1 MRDFAGQALATR
13 LLHFGIQGFHSRPAH
28 SSLGRFAVFA
38 FISSSNYKVH
48 KAPRKYLRSGK
59 NLREKAPMHSYRG
72 FLLIL
77 VSGIILLASMIPEP
91 RPVNA
96 QQGQRLVES
105 VEISGNRRLR
115 KDDVLYYVQTRPG
128 DVYNEQQVQR
138 DLQAILALGFFD
150 KTATRVLIEEGA
162 RGGVNV
168 IFEVKELPIIRDL
181 QFEGLKS
188 VQESDVLKAFRERRV
203 GISKESTY
211 DPVKARNAIRVLKE
225 LLAARGHPN
234 ATIEEKRDEVSATS
248 TALTFVINEG
258 ERVRVVEVQFE
269 GNTVFSDGKLRGA
282 MKYVK
287 EAGLITRFKGQDI
300 LDRQKLEFD
309 LRNVDNYMRSKGYLQ
324 ARHGEPRVEGVGPRR
339 TGFPILPLPFLSS
352 VDEGLRVTVP
362 IVEGKLYRIGEMKI
376 EGNSIFSE
384 QNVRDV
390 IGLNKGDVANGEKI
404 GKALFENL
412 KKYYGAQGFIE
423 YTAEP
428 TPTFKENPQK
438 PDEGIVD
445 FVITIEEG
453 KQFSL
458 RRLEFIG
465 NTFTRDNVLR
475 REVLVNEG
483 DIYNQTAWEYSIIKL
498 NQLGY
503 FDPIDKDKDA
513 DFRTNDEE
521 ATVDVNLKVTER
533 GRQQISFN
541 GGLSGIGGSF
551 FGLEYSTNN
560 LLGRG
565 EILSLN
571 MSAGNRQKYLQFSF
585 TEPYIKNRPIT
596 AGFSLFGYTQKFF
609 GEGTFLSQ
617 NLEAQQGLLGSQI
630 DFLNVSDENLFTR
643 TSYGGSLFASAPL
656 SEFYRKRRF
665 TQFSRVG
672 MSYQFSTSTVTDPEA
687 NTDPNNPARFIPVVY
702 SQPNIL
708 TSRATASFAYD
719 TRNASID
726 PTSGRE
732 LSAQFALAGLGGDV
746 RTYQPTLSYSQFF
759 PVRRKRSE
767 RPEVFGFRII
777 AGTVGSFAISNK
789 VKNAQSLAFVDG
801 VPIFE
806 RYFLGDEFTI
816 RGYNVRSISPL
827 APLDTFI
834 TSQNVVI
841 ATNPTETP
849 VPVPGLP
856 ASIASIGVFTGASG
870 SNMVQLPRSFTPIGG
885 DTQILG
891 NFEYRIP
898 IIGNTVGLAAFA
910 DIGSAFNLRGKD
922 DQLFSSNFLDDQP
935 FLSTVGFIRCPRS
948 PFTIERVSL
957 TTLAACNA
965 NADLA
970 VVGFGGIPGLVV
982 RDNRLVTQ
990 QELDNARSLGAF
1002 DPVTGLPFG
1011 FQRVFLRGQAQT
1023 NTAVRISQSIFS
1035 KLGDYRASLGMEVR
1049 VQVPVIN
1056 VPFRLI
1062 FAYNPRAREDQ
1073 IIDGFPFI
1081 FNEKKRV
1088 VRFSVGRTF

>member
-1 MRDFAGQALATR
+1 
-13 LLHFGIQGFHSRPAH
+13 
-28 SSLGRFAVFA
+28 
-38 FISSSNYKVH
+38 
-48 KAPRKYLRSGK
+48 
-59 NLREKAPMHSYRG
+59 MHSYRG
-72 FLLIL
+72 FLLII
-77 VSGIILLASMIPEP
+77 VSGIVLLAFMISAP
-91 RPVNA
+91 RVVNA
-96 QQGQRLVES
+96 QQSQRLVES
-105 VEISGNRRLR
+105 VDITGNRRLR
-115 KDDVLYYVQTRPG
+115 KDDILYYVQTRPG
-128 DVYNEQQVQR
+128 DPYNEQQIQR

-150 KTATRVLIEEGA
+150 KTSTRVLTEEGA

-188 VQESDVLKAFRERRV
+188 VPESDVLKAFREKRV
-203 GISKESTY
+203 GVSKESIY
-211 DPVKARNAIRVLKE
+211 DPVKTRNAIRVLKE
-225 LLAARGHPN
+225 LLAAHGHPN

-258 ERVRVVEVQFE
+258 ERVRVVEIQFE

-287 EAGLITRFKGQDI
+287 EAGLVTRFKGQDI
-300 LDRQKLEFD
+300 LDREKLEVD
-309 LRNVDNYMRSKGYLQ
+309 LRHVDNYMRSKGYLQ
-324 ARHGEPRVEGVGPRR
+324 ARHGEPRVESVGPRR

-362 IVEGKLYRIGEMKI
+362 IVEGRIYRIGEMKI

-384 QNVRDV
+384 DAIRGIV
-390 IGLNKGDVANGEKI
+390 GLNKGDIANGEKI

-412 KKYYGAQGFIE
+412 KKYYGQQGFIE

-428 TPTFKENPQK
+428 TPTFKDNPQK

-475 REVLVNEG
+475 REVLLNEG

-513 DFRTNDEE
+513 DFKTNEEE
-521 ATVDVNLKVTER
+521 ATVDLTLKVTER

-571 MSAGNRQKYLQFSF
+571 LSAGNRQKYAQFSF
-585 TEPYIKNRPIT
+585 TEPYIRNRPIT
-596 AGFSLFGYTQKFF
+596 AGFSVFGYTQKFF

-617 NLEAQQGLLGSQI
+617 NLAAQQGLSGSQI
-630 DFLNVSDENLFTR
+630 DFLNVSEENLFTR

-665 TQFSRVG
+665 TQFSRIG
-672 MSYQFSTSTVTDPEA
+672 ASYQISTSSVTDPKV
-687 NTDPNNPARFIPVVY
+687 NQDPNNPTKFIPVIY
-702 SQPNIL
+702 SQPNII
-708 TSRATASFAYD
+708 TSRGTVSFAYD
-719 TRNASID
+719 TRNASVD
-726 PTSGRE
+726 PTTGRE
-732 LSAQFALAGLGGDV
+732 LSLQVAVAGLGGDV
-746 RTYQPTLSYSQFF
+746 RTYQPTLSYTQFI
-759 PVRRKRSE
+759 PLRRKRSE
-767 RPEVFGFRII
+767 RPEVFGFRIL
-777 AGTVGSFAISNK
+777 AGTVGSFATSAKVRSSN
-789 VKNAQSLAFVDG
+789 SLAFVDG

-806 RYFLGDEFTI
+806 RFFLGDEFSI

-827 APLDTFI
+827 APLDSFI
-834 TSQNVVI
+834 TSRNVVI
-841 ATNPTETP
+841 ASNAAGTP
-849 VPVPGLP
+849 VAVPGAP
-856 ASIASIGVFTGASG
+856 AGLANIGVFTGPTG
-870 SNMVQLPRSFTPIGG
+870 SNVVQLPRSFTPVGA
-885 DTQILG
+885 DTQVLG

-898 IIGNTVGLAAFA
+898 VIGNTVGLAAFA
-910 DIGSAFNLRGKD
+910 DIGSAFNIRGKK

-935 FLSTVGFIRCPRS
+935 FLSTVGLISCQRPG
-948 PFTIERVSL
+948 TNGLAQVSL
-957 TTLAACNA
+957 TSLAACSSA
-965 NADLA
+965 NTDLA
-970 VVGFGGIPGLVV
+970 LIPTLSGPALVM
-982 RDNRLVTQ
+982 RDNRIITTS
-990 QELDNARSLGAF
+990 ELDSARDIRPI
-1002 DPVTGLPFG
+1002 DPLTGLPFG
-1011 FQRVFLRGQAQT
+1011 LQPVFLRGQAQT
-1023 NTAVRISQSIFS
+1023 NTAVRLSQSLFA

-1062 FAYNPRAREDQ
+1062 FAYNPKARRNQ
-1073 IIDGFPFI
+1073 VIDGFPFF
-1081 FNEKKRV
+1081 FNEKKKV
-1088 VRFSVGRTF
+1088 IRFSVGRTF

>member
-1 MRDFAGQALATR
+1 MF
-13 LLHFGIQGFHSRPAH
+13 
-28 SSLGRFAVFA
+28 
-38 FISSSNYKVH
+38 
-48 KAPRKYLRSGK
+48 
-59 NLREKAPMHSYRG
+59 
-72 FLLIL
+72 
-77 VSGIILLASMIPEP
+77 VSGIVLLTSMISAP
-91 RPVNA
+91 RLVSA
-96 QQGQRLVES
+96 QQTQRLVES
-105 VEISGNRRLR
+105 VDITGNRRLR

-128 DVYNEQQVQR
+128 DPYNEQQIQR

-150 KTATRVLIEEGA
+150 KTKTRVLTEEGA
-162 RGGVNV
+162 RGGINV
-168 IFEVKELPIIRDL
+168 IFEVRELPIIRDL

-188 VQESDVLKAFRERRV
+188 VPESDVLKAFRERRV
-203 GISKESTY
+203 GVSKESIY
-211 DPVKARNAIRVLKE
+211 DPVKVQNAIRVLKE
-225 LLAARGHPN
+225 LLAAHGHPN
-234 ATIEEKRDEVSATS
+234 ATVEKRLEEVSNTS
-248 TALTFVINEG
+248 TALTFVIHEG
-258 ERVRVVEVQFE
+258 ERVRVVEIQFE
-269 GNTVFSDGKLRGA
+269 GNKVFSDGKLRGS
-282 MKYVK
+282 MKLVK

-300 LDRQKLEFD
+300 LDRQKLEYD

-362 IVEGKLYRIGEMKI
+362 IVEGRVYRIGEMKI

-384 QNVRDV
+384 AAIRGY

-412 KKYYGAQGFIE
+412 KKVYGSQGFIE

-428 TPTFKENPQK
+428 TPTFKDNPQK

-475 REVLVNEG
+475 REVLLNEG

-513 DFRTNDEE
+513 DFKTNEEE

-571 MSAGNRQKYLQFSF
+571 ISAGNRQKYLQFSF
-585 TEPYIKNRPIT
+585 TEPYIRNRPIT

-617 NLEAQQGLLGSQI
+617 NLSAQRGLSGSQI
-630 DFLNVSDENLFTR
+630 DFLNVSSENLFTR
-643 TSYGGSLFASAPL
+643 TSYGGSLFLSAPL

-672 MSYQFSTSTVTDPEA
+672 ASYSFSTSSVTDPKVNA
-687 NTDPNNPARFIPVVY
+687 NPSNPSQFIPVIY

-708 TSRATASFAYD
+708 TSRVTVSFTYD
-719 TRNASID
+719 TRNASVD

-732 LSAQFALAGLGGDV
+732 LAIQADVAGLGGDV
-746 RTYQPTLSYSQFF
+746 RTYQPIVSYSQFI
-759 PVRRKRSE
+759 PMRRKKSQH
-767 RPEVFGFRII
+767 PEVFGFRVS
-777 AGTVGSFAISNK
+777 ARTVGSFATSSK
-789 VKNAQSLAFVDG
+789 VKSSNSLAFIDG

-806 RYFLGDEFTI
+806 RFFLGDEFSI
-816 RGYNVRSISPL
+816 RGYNVRSITPL
-827 APLDTFI
+827 APLDTFV
-834 TSQNVVI
+834 TSRNVVI
-841 ATNPTETP
+841 ASNPMDAP
-849 VPVPGLP
+849 VVVPGLP
-856 ASIASIGVFTGASG
+856 SALAGIGVFTGPTG
-870 SNMVQLPRSFTPIGG
+870 SNVAALPRSFTPIGA

-898 IIGNTVGLAAFA
+898 VIGNTVGLAAFA
-910 DIGSAFNLRGKD
+910 DVGTAFNIRSKK
-922 DQLFSSNFLDDQP
+922 DQLFSSNFLADQP
-935 FLSTVGFIRCPRS
+935 FLGTIGFIPCARAGGIAVVNLS
-948 PFTIERVSL
+948 
-957 TTLAACNA
+957 TLAACN
-965 NADLA
+965 NYSDLA
-970 VVGFGGIPGLVV
+970 LVAGSSGIPGLVA
-982 RDNRLVTQ
+982 RDNRLVTT
-990 QELDNARSLGAF
+990 QELDNARSLGPF
-1002 DPVTGLPFG
+1002 DPSTGLPFG
-1011 FQRVFLRGQAQT
+1011 FQQVFLRGEAQT
-1023 NTAVRISQSIFS
+1023 NTAVRLSQSLFS
-1035 KLGDYRASLGMEVR
+1035 GFGDYRASLGMEVR
-1049 VQVPVIN
+1049 VQVPIIN

-1062 FAYNPRAREDQ
+1062 FAYNPRARKDQ

-1088 VRFSVGRTF
+1088 MRFSVGRTF

>member
-1 MRDFAGQALATR
+1 
-13 LLHFGIQGFHSRPAH
+13 
-28 SSLGRFAVFA
+28 
-38 FISSSNYKVH
+38 
-48 KAPRKYLRSGK
+48 
-59 NLREKAPMHSYRG
+59 MHLFRR

-77 VSGIILLASMIPEP
+77 VSGIILLHSISTPQ
-91 RPVNA
+91 PVSA

-105 VEISGNRRLR
+105 VDITGNRRLR
-115 KDDVLYYVQTRPG
+115 KDDILYYVQTRPG
-128 DVYNEQQVQR
+128 DPFNEQQIQR
-138 DLQAILALGFFD
+138 DLQAILGLGFFD
-150 KTATRVLIEEGA
+150 KTATRVLTEEGA
-162 RGGVNV
+162 RGGINV

-181 QFEGLKS
+181 QFDGLKS
-188 VQESDVLKAFRERRV
+188 VPESDVLKAFRERRV
-203 GISKESTY
+203 GVSKESIY

-225 LLAARGHPN
+225 LLAAHGHPN
-234 ATIEEKRDEVSATS
+234 ATIEERRDEVSATS

-258 ERVRVVEVQFE
+258 ERVRVVEIQFE
-269 GNTVFSDGKLRGA
+269 GNKVFSDGKLRGV

-300 LDRQKLEFD
+300 LDREKLDFD
-309 LRNVDNYMRSKGYLQ
+309 LRHVENYMRSKGYLQ
-324 ARHGEPRVEGVGPRR
+324 ARHGEPRVESVGPRR

-362 IVEGKLYRIGEMKI
+362 IIEGKIYRIGEMKI

-384 QNVRDV
+384 DTIKSV
-390 IGLNKGDVANGEKI
+390 IGLNKGDIANGEKI

-412 KKYYGAQGFIE
+412 KKYYGQQGFIE

-428 TPTFKENPQK
+428 TPAFKDNPQK

-475 REVLVNEG
+475 REVLLNEG

-513 DFRTNDEE
+513 DFKTNDEE
-521 ATVDVNLKVTER
+521 ASVDLTLKVSER

-585 TEPYIKNRPIT
+585 TEPYIRNRPIT

-609 GEGTFLSQ
+609 GEGTFLST
-617 NLEAQQGLLGSQI
+617 NLEAQQGLSGSQF
-630 DFLNVSDENLFTR
+630 DFLNVSEENLFTR

-665 TQFSRVG
+665 TQFSRIG
-672 MSYQFSTSTVTDPEA
+672 ASYQFSTSSVKDPAVNQGTTCGTGGDTTVSA
-687 NTDPNNPARFIPVVY
+687 NPQFIPVVY
-702 SQPNIL
+702 CQPNIL
-708 TSRATASFAYD
+708 TSRGTVSFTYD
-719 TRNASID
+719 TRNASVD

-732 LSAQFALAGLGGDV
+732 ISAQVALAGLGGDV
-746 RTYQPTLSYSQFF
+746 RTYQPTLSYTQFF
-759 PVRRKRSE
+759 PVRRKKSDH
-767 RPEVFGFRII
+767 PEVFGFRII
-777 AGTVGSFAISNK
+777 VGTVGSFATSEKVRNSN
-789 VKNAQSLAFVDG
+789 SLAFVDG

-806 RYFLGDEFTI
+806 RYFLGDEFSI
-816 RGYNVRSISPL
+816 RGYNVRSITPL
-827 APLDTFI
+827 APIDTFV
-834 TSQNVVI
+834 TSNSVVV
-841 ATNPTETP
+841 AENASGTP
-849 VPVPGLP
+849 VQIQGIP
-856 ASIASIGVFTGASG
+856 ASTVNVGVFTGISG
-870 SNMVQLPRSFTPIGG
+870 TNVAKLSSSFTPIGA
-885 DTQILG
+885 DTQVLG

-898 IIGNTVGLAAFA
+898 VIGNTVGLAAFA
-910 DIGSAFNLRGKD
+910 DIGSAFNLRGKK
-922 DQLFSSNFLDDQP
+922 DQFFNSNFLDDQP
-935 FLSTVGFIRCPRS
+935 FLTSVGLFRCAA
-948 PFTIERVSL
+948 TGGVALASL
-957 TTLAACNA
+957 STLAACNA
-965 NADLA
+965 NTDLA
-970 VVGFGGIPGLVV
+970 LVTNRFGVPGLVL
-982 RDNRLVTQ
+982 RDTRLVTTT
-990 QELDNARSLGAF
+990 EVDEARNLGVV
-1002 DPVTGLPFG
+1002 DPATGLPFG
-1011 FQRVFLRGQAQT
+1011 FQQVFLRGQAQT
-1023 NTAVRISQSIFS
+1023 NTAVRISQSLFS
-1035 KLGDYRASLGMEVR
+1035 KFGDYRASLGMEVR

-1062 FAYNPRAREDQ
+1062 FAYNPKARNDQ
-1073 IIDGFPFI
+1073 FINGFPFI
-1081 FNEKKRV
+1081 FNEKKKV